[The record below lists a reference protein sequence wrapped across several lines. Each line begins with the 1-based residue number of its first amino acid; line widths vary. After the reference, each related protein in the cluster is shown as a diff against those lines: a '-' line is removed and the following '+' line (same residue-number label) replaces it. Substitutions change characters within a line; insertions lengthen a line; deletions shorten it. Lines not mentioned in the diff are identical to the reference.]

1 MPLPRNNRP
10 SRAPRAAFAV
20 LAAGG
25 LLSFGAV
32 SAAPAGAIVPTA
44 TTAGRLADSAGSAT
58 VGSASYAVP
67 SGAIFVAPSGS
78 DSNPGSQTRPVKTVA
93 RGLALA
99 PAGGTVVLRKGVYH
113 ESVTISRKVVLQN
126 YPGEYAWFDGAVPVT
141 GWVKDG
147 ATWRKDGWTTR
158 FDASVGY
165 SKGDRDGTTPGWQW
179 VNPAY
184 PMASHPDQVQVG
196 SANLRQVASK
206 AKVGPG
212 TFYLDEATSRLYVG
226 SDPAAGARASTLT
239 RAIRLTSAAAGS
251 TVRGIGVRM
260 YSPSIWHIGSVTV
273 ESPKTRFENVAI
285 TDSASIG
292 IGVVVPDVTLSRVSV
307 VRSGLLGVHA
317 ATADRL
323 RVDRSRIDGNN
334 VERFNDAPVSG
345 GIKAGRTRLI
355 TVTSSSL
362 SNNNGPGF
370 WSDVSVYDTRVLGS
384 NVTGNR
390 GAGVFLEI
398 SAHGWIADDII
409 ADNGGDGVKVNNTSS
424 VAIWNNTIVR
434 NGRALNLVQ
443 DPRRPSNTSY
453 GDDYRY
459 PNDREMTWLLGPVWV
474 RNNVIGLPTSGA
486 NCVLCV
492 EDYGHQ
498 RTAAQ
503 MGIASNNNVFTR
515 ASSRSTQWLTVWSRG
530 SVNVNPAV
538 YTTLPAH
545 RTGTR
550 QDTASLAYDSTQ
562 VTSGNVLS
570 SGLKAAASSSA
581 LPLPASV
588 AGMTGRPAG
597 SRVFGAYGR

>member
-10 SRAPRAAFAV
+10 SRAPRAALAV

-32 SAAPAGAIVPTA
+32 TAAPAGAIVPTA
-44 TTAGRLADSAGSAT
+44 TAAGRLADSAGSAT
-58 VGSASYAVP
+58 VGSTSYAVP

-78 DSNPGSQTRPVKTVA
+78 DSNPGSKTRPVKTVA

-126 YPGEYAWFDGAVPVT
+126 YPGEYAWFDGTVPVT

-147 ATWRKDGWTTR
+147 ATWRKDKWTTR
-158 FDASVGY
+158 FDASVGF
-165 SKGDRDGTTPGWQW
+165 SKGDKDGTTPGWQW
-179 VNPAY
+179 VNPSY

-239 RAIRLTSAAAGS
+239 RAIRLTSGAAGS

-260 YSPSIWHIGSVTV
+260 YSPSIWHIGAVTV
-273 ESPKTRFENVAI
+273 ESPKARFENVAI

-334 VERFNDAPVSG
+334 TERFNDAPVSG

-370 WSDVSVYDTRVLGS
+370 WSDVSVYDSRVLGS
-384 NVTGNR
+384 NVVGNR

-398 SAHGWIADDII
+398 SARGWIADDII
-409 ADNGGDGVKVNNTSS
+409 AGNGGDGVKVNNTST

-443 DPRRPSNTSY
+443 DPRRPFNTSY
-453 GDDYRY
+453 GQDKRY
-459 PNDREMTWLLGPVWV
+459 PNDKEMTWLLGPVWV
-474 RNNVIGLPTSGA
+474 RNNVIGLPTAKA

-492 EDYGHQ
+492 EDYSHQ

-515 ASSRSTQWLTVWSRG
+515 AGAGSTQWLTVWSRG

-545 RTGTR
+545 RSGTR

-562 VTSGNVLS
+562 VTTGNVLS
-570 SGLKAAASSSA
+570 SSLKTAAASRA

-588 AGMTGRPAG
+588 AGMTSRPTG